1 MTEAIALN
9 FLPLETHD
17 FSFSLFRSPYDE
29 EERPA
34 ACNELAVMR
43 KLPDERDHYKAY
55 WTTFGE
61 RPNADKVVLTP
72 HDNNYATIDAL
83 RTSLMTRCHEVFEPA
98 RLRPIHGIRH
108 HVEIIMHTH
117 EEGDQ
122 VVSIEPYFLKSKKSF
137 GLLLDFR
144 FHPGNDYRGT
154 PRALQLSL
162 ALDRDRRANLSHYA
176 DRYYHLSAFIRELGH
191 DFFRFQLPGGQTI
204 SISPHF
210 LDLGAER
217 LHVKRYIVGN
227 QAESSSQFM
236 GVKNHGPLEP
246 TPSNVR
252 LYFVYPREYISLS
265 RDIYRAL
272 FGGVFR
278 TFSGMKG
285 MFGTT
290 ISPANV
296 KGIELE
302 NFCPD
307 SIREVQEKVSKDQG
321 EHPSVAIVLTP
332 FSRHDDQDN
341 DAYWTLKHTFLS
353 ASLPIQVVSTKTVN
367 DRNLLKWSIGS
378 IGLQIFAKL
387 GGKPWK
393 VRPASPKCLI
403 VGVGQAHSKGEDGT
417 ISRYFAYSVLT
428 DSSGVF
434 KEIRVLGQSDQHEPY
449 LDQFSSELEGLL
461 RDYADDF
468 STFAIHATFSIRQDE
483 LKRVSEVLERLQE
496 GTDAENR
503 TFVALKFNE
512 RNRFFGF
519 ATSQNSLVPY
529 ESSLVQLAH
538 DEYLVW
544 LEGLQY
550 GQPNVKKMVGGPMHV
565 KFVYPKRIGFEQK
578 MAYLQDAINLSGA
591 NWRGFNAKSLPVS
604 VYYAQIVAKYLREFE
619 RQKLAKVD
627 VDIVPPWFL

>member
-1 MTEAIALN
+1 MTDAIALN
-9 FLPLETHD
+9 FLPLETRD
-17 FSFSLFRSPYDE
+17 FSFHLFRSPYNE
-29 EERPA
+29 EERPFTS
-34 ACNELAVMR
+34 NELAVMR
-43 KLPDERDHYKAY
+43 KLPDERDQYKAY
-55 WTTFGE
+55 WTTFDE
-61 RPNADKVVLTP
+61 RLNADKVVLNP

-83 RTSLMTRCHEVFEPA
+83 RTSLMARCEEVLDPA
-98 RLRPIHGIRH
+98 KLRPIHGIRR

-122 VVSIEPYFLKSKKSF
+122 VVSVEPYYLKSRNSF
-137 GLLLDFR
+137 GFLLDFR
-144 FHPGNDYRGT
+144 FHPNIKYRGT

-162 ALDRDRRANLSHYA
+162 ALDRERRANLSHYA

-191 DFFRFQLPGGQTI
+191 DLFRIKLPGGQTI
-204 SISPHF
+204 TVSPHF
-210 LDLGAER
+210 LDLTAER
-217 LHVKRYIVGN
+217 LDVKRYIVGN

-236 GVKNHGPLEP
+236 GVKNHGPLET

-285 MFGTT
+285 MFDTE
-290 ISPANV
+290 ISPENV

-302 NFCPD
+302 SFCQE

-321 EHPSVAIVLTP
+321 ERPSVVIVLTP
-332 FSRHDDQDN
+332 FGRHDDQDN
-341 DAYWTLKHTFLS
+341 DAYWTLKHAFLS
-353 ASLPIQVVSTKTVN
+353 ASLPIQVVSTKTAN

-393 VRPASPKCLI
+393 VRPANSKCLI
-403 VGVGQAHSKGEDGT
+403 VGVGQAHSRREDGT

-434 KEIRVLGQSDQHEPY
+434 KEIRVLGQSDQHDSY

-468 STFAIHATFSIRQDE
+468 STFAIHATFSIRKEE
-483 LKRVSEVLERLQE
+483 LQRVSEVLESLQR
-496 GTDAENR
+496 GTGAENR

-519 ATSQNSLVPY
+519 VTSQNSLVPY

-544 LEGLQY
+544 FEGLQY

-578 MAYLQDAINLSGA
+578 MGYLQDAINLSGA

-604 VYYAQIVAKYLREFE
+604 VYYAQIIARYLKEFE
-619 RQKLAKVD
+619 RQGLPKVD
-627 VDIVPPWFL
+627 VGIVPPWFL